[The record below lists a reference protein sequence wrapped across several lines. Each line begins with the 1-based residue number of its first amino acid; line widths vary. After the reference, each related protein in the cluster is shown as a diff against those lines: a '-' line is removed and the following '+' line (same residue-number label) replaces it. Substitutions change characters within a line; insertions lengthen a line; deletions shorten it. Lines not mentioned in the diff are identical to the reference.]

1 MTQPAATE
9 RPDMSASQL
18 HAEPALR
25 APTPAEPRR
34 RPMRHRFEPYVL
46 VSPTVILVIGLMV
59 VPIVIVIGYS
69 LMDNVIVNQSPR
81 FVGLANYATLLTEAD
96 FWNAVANTLI
106 FTVGSVVAHMIIGMS
121 FALMLNSKSIARVPR
136 AVIRA
141 IYILPWIFTASVVA
155 VLWRLL
161 LGPSSL
167 INYMLTSI
175 GVLHEAVPWLATPG
189 TALAAVTVINIWS
202 GYPFFMI
209 TLLAGLQGV
218 PTDLYEAA
226 RVDGAGAFRQ
236 FLSVTLPALRPIL
249 YSMALLDMLWTTQ
262 QFTLIW
268 ATTGGG
274 PINRTEVLST
284 FTYKFAFNS
293 YQFSMAATS
302 AVVILLA
309 SLVVAVFYVRR
320 QREARR

>member
-1 MTQPAATE
+1 MPAT
-9 RPDMSASQL
+9 S
-18 HAEPALR
+18 
-25 APTPAEPRR
+25 RR
-34 RPMRHRFEPYVL
+34 RAMRHRFEPYLL

-59 VPIVIVIGYS
+59 LPIVIVIGYS
-69 LMDNVIVNQSPR
+69 LMDNVITNQSPR
-81 FVGLANYATLLTEAD
+81 FVGLANYLTVLTDPD
-96 FWNAVANTLI
+96 FWNAVINTLI
-106 FTVGSVVAHMIIGMS
+106 FTVGSVIAHMVIGML
-121 FALMLNSKSIARVPR
+121 FALMLNSKAIARVPR
-136 AVIRA
+136 AIIRA

-161 LGPSSL
+161 LDPSGV
-167 INYMLTSI
+167 INYILTTV
-175 GVLHEAVPWLATPG
+175 GVLHESVPWLATPS

-209 TLLAGLQGV
+209 TMLAGLQGV

-226 RVDGAGAFRQ
+226 RVDGAGALRQ
-236 FLSVTLPALRPIL
+236 FLSVTLPALRPVI

-302 AVVILLA
+302 AVLILLA

-320 QREARR
+320 QREARK